1 MKLNWAERWAV
12 NNPLRPI
19 QQRLEMAWFAKRAGI
34 APGSRILEVGC
45 GRGAGARLIREAFRP
60 SELHAMDL
68 DIAMI
73 GRAGR
78 YLDAGARRGITF
90 FVGDCSRL
98 PCRDR
103 SFDALFGF
111 GVLHHIPDWQGA
123 LAEIVRVLR
132 PGGTY
137 AFEELYPALYGN
149 VLTKQLLLHP
159 AGNRFRSGD
168 LRQAMASTG
177 LDLRHGLEHPK
188 LGILGIAV
196 KCL

>member
-1 MKLNWAERWAV
+1 VKLNWAERWAV
-12 NNPLRPI
+12 NNPLRPL
-19 QQRLEMAWFAKRAGI
+19 QQRMEMAWFEKRAVI
-34 APGSRILEVGC
+34 PPGSRILEVGC

-68 DIAMI
+68 DITMI

-78 YLDAGARRGITF
+78 YLDAVARREIAF

-98 PCRDR
+98 PCRNG

-137 AFEELYPALYGN
+137 AFEELYPTLYGN
-149 VLTKQLLLHP
+149 VITKRILLHP
-159 AGNRFRSGD
+159 AGNRFRSDD
-168 LRQAMASTG
+168 LKGALAAAG
-177 LDLRHGLEHPK
+177 LDLRYGLEHRS
-188 LGILGIAV
+188 LGILGVAV
-196 KCL
+196 KFS